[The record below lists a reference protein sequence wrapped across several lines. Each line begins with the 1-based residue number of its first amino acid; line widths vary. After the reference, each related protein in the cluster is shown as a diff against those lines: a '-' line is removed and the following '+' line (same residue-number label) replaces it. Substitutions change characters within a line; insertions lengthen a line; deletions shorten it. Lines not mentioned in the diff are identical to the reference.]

1 MFWVFLSG
9 IYKQSIMLDHVRS
22 FPVKS
27 HLQAQLSDMIIWK
40 HGVTGGGLSIDEGS
54 FGSEWV
60 TVCNL
65 QGEEMDKLILR
76 VGQLAHSTGVCL

>member
-1 MFWVFLSG
+1 MFRVFLSG
-9 IYKQSIMLDHVRS
+9 IYNQSIK
-22 FPVKS
+22 VK
-27 HLQAQLSDMIIWK
+27 LCTMY
-40 HGVTGGGLSIDEGS
+40 TGGGLSIDEGS